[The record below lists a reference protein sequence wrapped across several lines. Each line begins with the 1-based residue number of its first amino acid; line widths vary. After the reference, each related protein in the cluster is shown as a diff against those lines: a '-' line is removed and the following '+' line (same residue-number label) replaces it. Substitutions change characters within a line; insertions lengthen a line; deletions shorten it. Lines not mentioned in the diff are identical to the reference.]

1 MKIFQLSFLLYLP
14 IFIYA
19 FKPAYDENIAKRNL
33 QLAAATYCD
42 QDEIQNWDC
51 VHCVSGVE
59 LKQTIFGNT
68 NIIIADD
75 LVQNATVF
83 AFRGSADIQNW
94 ISNLEFEFTAPYS
107 DPTIKVHKG
116 LYKEYMKYRDNV
128 LANVSTKKIII
139 TGHSSGAA
147 LSMFMAYDIHKT
159 HDVTVYTFGKP
170 RIGNQKFVDSSR
182 DIVHYRIT
190 HRNDIVPHLPEEL
203 LKYRHTNTEIWYPG
217 DGEEY
222 KICENNED
230 PNCSN
235 SCSPIH
241 CDSIADHLSYIDTNI
256 GSDYCIK
263 DDRINKVIS
272 SYSVLY

>member
-1 MKIFQLSFLLYLP
+1 MKILLYLP
-14 IFIYA
+14 LFIFA
-19 FKPAYDENIAKRNL
+19 FVSAYDENIAKRNL
-33 QLAAATYCD
+33 QLAAATYCG

-51 VHCVSGVE
+51 VHCVPGIE

-68 NIIIADD
+68 NIIIAYD

-94 ISNLEFEFTAPYS
+94 ISNLELEFTAPYS
-107 DPTIKVHKG
+107 DPSIKVHKG
-116 LYKEYMKYRDNV
+116 LYKEYIKYKANV
-128 LANVSTKKIII
+128 LANISTKNIII

-170 RIGNQKFVDSSR
+170 RIGNQNFVDSAKN
-182 DIVHYRIT
+182 ITHYRIT
-190 HRNDIVPHLPEEL
+190 HHNDIVPHLPEEVL
-203 LKYRHTNTEIWYPG
+203 HYRHTNTEIWYPG
-217 DGEEY
+217 DGDDY

-230 PNCSN
+230 PGCSN

-241 CDSIADHLSYIDTNI
+241 CDSIDDHLSYIGTNI
-256 GSDYCIK
+256 GSDYCVK
-263 DDRINKVIS
+263 DDRPNTVINLDS
-272 SYSVLY
+272 ALY